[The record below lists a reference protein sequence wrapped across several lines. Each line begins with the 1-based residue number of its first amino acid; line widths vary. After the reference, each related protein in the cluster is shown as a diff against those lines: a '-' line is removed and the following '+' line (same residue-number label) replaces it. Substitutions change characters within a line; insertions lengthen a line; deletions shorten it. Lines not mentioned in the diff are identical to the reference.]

1 MAYHFRWAIAVFEF
15 AEKLTSILPKD
26 IDSVFFTNSGSEA
39 VDTALKIALA
49 YFSSQGMGS
58 KKILIGRSWIS

>member
-1 MAYHFRWAIAVFEF
+1 MDYGLSFQMGHKLSFEF

-58 KKILIGRSWIS
+58 KKY